1 MISTKSLLLACT
13 TLVAVA
19 PAFAAAPDAP
29 FAAAQ
34 ARPRDTEAGTKY
46 RNFSEFPICF
56 YRTRGTVL
64 TCFDY

>member
-13 TLVAVA
+13 ALAAVT

-34 ARPRDTEAGTKY
+34 ARPRDTAQMIAQA
-46 RNFSEFPICF
+46 PPP
-56 YRTRGTVL
+56 L
-64 TCFDY
+64 TPAQIEEEKVTAQVSL